1 MFYIDLLTNAA
12 LAAGAMLLSLAL
24 FPLSLSL
31 SRAIG
36 AIDAPGGRK
45 IHVSPTPR
53 AGGVAFFASFSLF
66 LPLLQIPF
74 ALKVSL
80 LLGGT
85 VIFITG
91 IFDDARGLSPLQK
104 MTGEAAAAAIPL
116 LFGIGVSGKGSA
128 AALSGAFSVLWIVLL
143 TNAINLSDGLDAL
156 AAGSSSAF
164 SLVLAL
170 IFLISARA
178 DLFICAILLLFSLI
192 GFLPSNAPPAK
203 IFMGDCG
210 SLFIGYVL
218 SVLSLE
224 WFADSPSPLRAAS
237 LVILFGVPLLDT
249 SQSFLR
255 RLAQGKSPFSAD
267 RGHLHHRLLGRGFTK
282 ETASLALITCSLALG
297 LIALTVA
304 LI

>member
-45 IHVSPTPR
+45 IHASPTPR

-80 LLGGT
+80 LLGGA

-104 MTGEAAAAAIPL
+104 T
-116 LFGIGVSGKGSA
+116 FH
-128 AALSGAFSVLWIVLL
+128 
-143 TNAINLSDGLDAL
+143 
-156 AAGSSSAF
+156 
-164 SLVLAL
+164 
-170 IFLISARA
+170 
-178 DLFICAILLLFSLI
+178 LI
-192 GFLPSNAPPAK
+192 G
-203 IFMGDCG
+203 
-210 SLFIGYVL
+210 SLL
-218 SVLSLE
+218 SM
-224 WFADSPSPLRAAS
+224 FD
-237 LVILFGVPLLDT
+237 
-249 SQSFLR
+249 
-255 RLAQGKSPFSAD
+255 
-267 RGHLHHRLLGRGFTK
+267 H
-282 ETASLALITCSLALG
+282 
-297 LIALTVA
+297 
-304 LI
+304 